1 MNEENK
7 NRILIV
13 VGAAPGALEDV
24 NTFLARRVEN
34 GAPKDAGVDF
44 MIIGMDAAFFPTPV
58 KYLATYH
65 PSDIEEAHKRREAAG
80 LNTDYTIIAHQQYK
94 DKVSLIIPCQSPSG
108 SSALLGVL
116 AGIKYGYRKIIVC
129 GCPLIGVNAK
139 GNKYESFQ
147 KGWTA
152 KINEIKNV
160 TRSMSGWTMELLGAP
175 DVEWLSDL

>member
-13 VGAAPGALEDV
+13 VGAAPGALADV
-24 NTFLARRVEN
+24 NTFLAWRVEE
-34 GAPKDAGVDF
+34 GAPKDDGVDF

-65 PSDIEEAHKRREAAG
+65 PANIEEARKRREAASF
-80 LNTDYTIIAHQQYK
+80 NTDYTIIAHEQYK
-94 DKVSLIIPCQSPSG
+94 NKVSLIIPCKPPSG

-116 AGIKYGYRKIIVC
+116 AGIQYGYKKIIVC

-139 GNKYESFQ
+139 GSDYAKFQ

-175 DVEWLSDL
+175 DVEWLHE